1 MTGKKKEKTGKT
13 RKAQEAAVDQEQP
26 PAEAGPTD
34 LHAERDDLMERLQRV
49 SADYLNYQ
57 KRVQRDIAEA
67 RQFAN
72 TELVK
77 SLLPVLD
84 DMERA
89 LASARED
96 RGRDDPLFDGLE
108 LVHNKALET
117 LARFGLHII
126 EADGKAFDP
135 EKHLA
140 VMQQPSG
147 EHPPQTVL
155 RVIQKGYE
163 LKGRAIRPATVVV
176 SRAPQEDDSAEQE
189 PGQPS
194 AGAEK

>member
-1 MTGKKKEKTGKT
+1 MTKKKKKEAGKT
-13 RKAQEAAVDQEQP
+13 QDAQEMPAVDQE
-26 PAEAGPTD
+26 PALDETAADQRD
-34 LHAERDDLMERLQRV
+34 LSAERDDLMERLQRV

-96 RGRDDPLFDGLE
+96 RARDDPLFDGLE
-108 LVHNKALET
+108 LVEL
-117 LARFGLHII
+117 GLVCV
-126 EADGKAFDP
+126 P
-135 EKHLA
+135 L
-140 VMQQPSG
+140 
-147 EHPPQTVL
+147 
-155 RVIQKGYE
+155 
-163 LKGRAIRPATVVV
+163 
-176 SRAPQEDDSAEQE
+176 
-189 PGQPS
+189 
-194 AGAEK
+194 